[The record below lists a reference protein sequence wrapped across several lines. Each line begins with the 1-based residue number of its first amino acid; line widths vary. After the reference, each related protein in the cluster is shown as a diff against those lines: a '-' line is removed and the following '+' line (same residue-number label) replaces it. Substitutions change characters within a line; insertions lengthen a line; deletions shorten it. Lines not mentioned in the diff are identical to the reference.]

1 MLPGMIMENKD
12 EFMTLSN
19 IYEGFFDRYLP
30 YSRLL
35 FPQKSS
41 IINSS
46 SGVLNTKKIRK
57 LENGNYNM
65 FINQNTLFTN
75 FICAYLIC
83 KKESNQ

>member
-1 MLPGMIMENKD
+1 
-12 EFMTLSN
+12 MT
-19 IYEGFFDRYLP
+19 D
-30 YSRLL
+30 SRLL